1 MNLNEYAKI
10 YDWEFELICTRQKHD
25 VKLWKKL
32 AQQYG
37 DPILDVCCGSG
48 RVTQALAKM
57 GFVITALDNSKEMLK
72 ILKNKHLRNVKTVLA
87 DMTDFSLE
95 QKFKLIIIS
104 YSSFQQLLT
113 LKDQAKCLE
122 SIKKHL
128 AEDGVLAMDI
138 NPHIL
143 EGTDILE
150 NEIAFIADNPE
161 RNSRITMFTSHK
173 IDRKNKIKHWQDT
186 YVEINAEGK
195 RNEFKN
201 FISLKEC
208 DQNYMKMLFEKTGYK
223 IINIFGDFDGGKV
236 TANSDNMIYA
246 VKSSYKTF

>member
-10 YDWEFELICTRQKHD
+10 FNWEFELICNRQMHD

-37 DPILDVCCGSG
+37 GPILDVCCGSG
-48 RVTQALAKM
+48 RITQVLLEM
-57 GFVITALDNSKEMLK
+57 GFRVTALDNSEEMLE
-72 ILKNKHLRNVKTVLA
+72 ILNNKHLPNVKTELA

-95 QKFKLIIIS
+95 QKFKLVIIS

-113 LKDQAKCLE
+113 LEDQTRCLE
-122 SIKKHL
+122 TIKRHL
-128 AEDGVLAMDI
+128 KNDGILAMDI
-138 NPHIL
+138 NPHVL
-143 EGTDILE
+143 EGPDVLQD
-150 NEIAFIADNPE
+150 EIAFIADNPE

-173 IDRKNKIKHWQDT
+173 IDHENKIKHWQDT
-186 YVEINAEGK
+186 YVEIDKNG
-195 RNEFKN
+195 NEKKFNN

-208 DQNYMKMLFEKTGYK
+208 NKDYMLKLFDKCGFK

-236 TANSDNMIYA
+236 TERSENMIYV
-246 VKSSYKTF
+246 VKSHYRSS